1 MLQLPKPDPKIV
13 EGLRTLRGICL
24 VLAVAVGL
32 YAVLTWFLVEG
43 FQLSPKGMPEVV
55 PVSLTFLAMVLIL
68 LSSRLRTSILR
79 GALRSGLRSSQ
90 LLGVNLDTLIA
101 AYRRATLVSFLIL
114 EFAALLGLLIGL
126 LSGIAFYGIFL
137 CAASLFAM
145 VTRWPRPEE
154 VDRLARG
161 RATP

>member
-79 GALRSGLRSSQ
+79 GALRTGIV
-90 LLGVNLDTLIA
+90 LGVNLDTLIA

-145 VTRWPRPEE
+145 ITRWPRAEE

-161 RATP
+161 RAAP

>member
-24 VLAVAVGL
+24 VLAAAVGL

-79 GALRSGLRSSQ
+79 GALRSRVV
-90 LLGVNLDTLIA
+90 LGVNLDALIA

-161 RATP
+161 RAAP